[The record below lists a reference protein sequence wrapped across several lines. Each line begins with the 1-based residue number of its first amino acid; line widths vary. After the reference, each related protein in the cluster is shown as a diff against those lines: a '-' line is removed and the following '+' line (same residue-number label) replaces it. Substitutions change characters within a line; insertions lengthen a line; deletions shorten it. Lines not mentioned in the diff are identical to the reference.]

1 MARFCPKCG
10 KEDVDFYKGFCVDC
24 YIEMYSFV
32 KIPKK
37 VKIIRCKKCGAWFF
51 RNEWIEDSFQN
62 LEKIVSVKIKTELH
76 KPRFEFDLEDDNAV
90 VKITGFLD
98 PGRRIRV
105 GKEEKIKI
113 EYEERNCP
121 DCLKLSGK
129 YFEVKIQLRFS
140 EEKNIEKFSKVSSFI
155 RKNTHKL
162 VFEDLKAR
170 AFWWEEKKVGEDF
183 FFGSK
188 SIGRKILTQTL
199 QKFDLSMKKSSKLR
213 GVDKRGKKKIQ
224 FTYALRV

>member
-24 YIEMYSFV
+24 YTEIHSFV

-37 VKIIRCKKCGAWFF
+37 VKIKRCKKCGAWFF

-62 LEKIVSVKIKTELH
+62 LERIISTKIKTELH
-76 KPRFEFDLEDDNAV
+76 RPRFEFDLEDDTAL

-105 GKEEKIKI
+105 GKKEKIKI

-129 YFEVKIQLRFS
+129 YFEVKIQLRCGEDKDTKKFS
-140 EEKNIEKFSKVSSFI
+140 EVSSFI
-155 RKNTHKL
+155 RKSTHQL
-162 VFEDLKAR
+162 VFKDPKAK
-170 AFWWEEKKVGEDF
+170 AFWWGKKKVGTNF

-188 SIGRKILTQTL
+188 SVGRKILTQTL
-199 QKFDLSMKKSSKLR
+199 SKFDLSMKKSTKFR
-213 GVDKRGKKKIQ
+213 GLDKRGRKKIQ